1 MKPSRV
7 ALLPLVAILVALSA
21 PARAVSESHLYLL
34 NQSLNDVHGGPS
46 LVSFGGSITAAGYS
60 FAVGSSGL
68 ALSNVLTDSD
78 YSIDLSISF
87 SELSAYRRIV
97 AFKSSPDSD
106 NGFYTHS
113 SAAAGSPGVPDAAL
127 NFYRGAGYASL
138 YVEGASNVVVLNTPT
153 RVTLTRSSAGM
164 VTGYV
169 NGVQQFSFDDANG
182 QALFTGPGAIARFFD
197 DENQVEDPAG
207 IASYIRIYDTA
218 LDGAQVAALTVPVPE
233 PETYV
238 LMLAGLGLVGFAA
251 RRRAAA
257 SF

>member
-1 MKPSRV
+1 
-7 ALLPLVAILVALSA
+7 
-21 PARAVSESHLYLL
+21 
-34 NQSLNDVHGGPS
+34 
-46 LVSFGGSITAAGYS
+46 LVSYGGSITAAGYS
-60 FAVGSSGL
+60 FAAGSSLG
-68 ALSNVLTDSD
+68 LSNVLTDND
-78 YSIDLSISF
+78 YSIDLSFSF

-97 AFKSSPDSD
+97 AFKSPDSD
-106 NGFYTHS
+106 NGFYTRS
-113 SAAAGSPGVPDAAL
+113 SAAAGTPGVPDAAL

-197 DENQVEDPAG
+197 DENQVEDPTG

-218 LDGAQVAALTVPVPE
+218 LDGAQVAALAAPVPE
-233 PETYV
+233 AETYA

-251 RRRAAA
+251 RCRAASA
-257 SF
+257 L